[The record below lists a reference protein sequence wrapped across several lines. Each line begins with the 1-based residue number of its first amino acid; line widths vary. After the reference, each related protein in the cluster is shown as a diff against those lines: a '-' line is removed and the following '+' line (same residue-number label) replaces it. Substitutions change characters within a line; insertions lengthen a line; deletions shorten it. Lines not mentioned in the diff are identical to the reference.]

1 MEEIKEVKI
10 GNEVFKLKVLS
21 AWDYGEIEDQTLD
34 WSLGFPKPKKR
45 LREIK
50 FLAKSIVEWT
60 LKDKNGKPLPIT
72 EETIKGLPEPL
83 FARLIMEFNRLHTP
97 IGAEEMLKSFFSEK
111 QLEQQK

>member
-10 GNEVFKLKVLS
+10 GENIFKMRVLT
-21 AWDYGEIEDQTLD
+21 AWDYGEVEDQTLD

-72 EETIKGLPEPL
+72 EEAIKGLPEPL

-97 IGAEEMLKSFFSEK
+97 TGAEEMLKSFFSEK